1 MNFTTVGQIIR
12 YSIMQKITFFFIG
25 LFLIAL
31 SYSCADEPNFPPEPE
46 IDFVSIGK
54 TVLNQAGINGDTTI
68 VTISFQDGD
77 GDLGGDPLAIFLLDT
92 RTDFLDSIFRLP
104 EIPLDGVSNS
114 ITGEIIFFLPE
125 TCCIYDNGQIPCE
138 SSTAVP
144 QQELVYELYIKDRA
158 GNQSNSIT
166 LPTITLLCN

>member
-1 MNFTTVGQIIR
+1 
-12 YSIMQKITFFFIG
+12 MQKIAVFFFG
-25 LFLIAL
+25 LFVLAL
-31 SYSCADEPNFPPEPE
+31 SYSCADEPNFPPEPV
-46 IDFVSIGK
+46 IDFVSIGN
-54 TVLNQAGINGDTTI
+54 TVLNQAGPNGDTTI

-125 TCCIYDNGQIPCE
+125 TCCIYENGQIPCS
-138 SSTAVP
+138 SSTEFP
-144 QQELVYELYIKDRA
+144 EQELVYEMFIKDRA
-158 GNQSNSIT
+158 GNQSNTIE
-166 LPTITLLCN
+166 LPPITLLCN